1 MIEVKIDNANKKKK
15 EYSKIVLGSIII
27 LTYMLVIFTCVMVAI
42 TLDLGILKVLIPS
55 LFSLTTISV
64 GFYSWKAKT
73 ENKYKLEIA
82 RIEKE
87 EELKKKYKNKDIKI
101 DLSVPEDTTSNTNN
115 YDYVD
120 YGDGIG

>member
-1 MIEVKIDNANKKKK
+1 MIEFKIDNTNKKKK
-15 EYSKIVLGSIII
+15 EYSKVVLGSLII
-27 LTYMLVIFTCVMVAI
+27 LTYLLVIFTCVMVSI
-42 TLDLGILKVLIPS
+42 TQDLGILRVLIPS
-55 LFSLTTISV
+55 LFSLTTIAV

-87 EELKKKYKNKDIKI
+87 EKLKKKYRNKDIKI
-101 DLSVPEDTTSNTNN
+101 DLSVPEDTHNNSNN

>member
-1 MIEVKIDNANKKKK
+1 VIEVKIDNTNKKKK

>member
-1 MIEVKIDNANKKKK
+1 MIEFKIDNTNKKKK
-15 EYSKIVLGSIII
+15 EYSKLVLGSIIV
-27 LTYMLVIFTCVMVAI
+27 LTYLLVIFTCVMVAI

-87 EELKKKYKNKDIKI
+87 EELKKKYKNEDIKI
-101 DLSVPEDTTSNTNN
+101 DLSVPEDTHSNTNS